1 MNKAKFWIFGQI
13 NFKLIK
19 KGLDICLIE
28 WFKERAEAIQLLV
41 VIVTIFQVCWQFI
54 FLVKTFQLP
63 KKYPN

>member
-19 KGLDICLIE
+19 KGLDICLTE
-28 WFKERAEAIQLLV
+28 CFKERAEAIQLLV
-41 VIVTIFQVCWQFI
+41 VIVIFQVCCQFI

-63 KKYPN
+63 KKHPF